1 MNLLG
6 KKLIIFTGVMLILAA
21 QPMGCFTGNN
31 GAVIESIRG
40 TRDRIE
46 GNFRNGRQ
54 VKWQVSK

>member
-1 MNLLG
+1 
-6 KKLIIFTGVMLILAA
+6 
-21 QPMGCFTGNN
+21 MGCFTGNN

>member
-1 MNLLG
+1 LLG
-6 KKLIIFTGVMLILAA
+6 KKVIIFAGVTLISAA
-21 QPMGCFTGNN
+21 QPMGCFAGNN
-31 GAVIESIRG
+31 GDVTESIRG